1 MGCTPVK
8 RRRGC
13 FLRQSLCDLL
23 MDVEESE
30 EKGEFKEV
38 SRDFLH
44 GLVVRTLPSNAGVGP
59 GVRSLLGDL
68 RSHVSCGHKTKT

>member
-1 MGCTPVK
+1 MHTSEEMKGL
-8 RRRGC
+8 

-30 EKGEFKEV
+30 EKGGFKEV

-59 GVRSLLGDL
+59 GVQSLLGDL

>member
-1 MGCTPVK
+1 MHTSEEMKGL
-8 RRRGC
+8 

-30 EKGEFKEV
+30 ERGRFKEV

-44 GLVVRTLPSNAGVGP
+44 GLVVRTSTQLIA
-59 GVRSLLGDL
+59 SLIYANPFTMTTL
-68 RSHVSCGHKTKT
+68 